1 MAKKAKRSKKRS
13 TKKKATRKAKK
24 KTVSKPKR
32 QAPQPRQAHNSGWA
46 VVGTIPILGFILV
59 YLLEKRNDYAM
70 YYAKQG
76 LALGLVGVV
85 LDIILTLLVVT
96 IPLTFFVGVAVVVL
110 WIMSVVNATSG
121 KKKRTPWVGKL
132 GENLNL

>member
-13 TKKKATRKAKK
+13 SRKKAKRKPARKKAKR
-24 KTVSKPKR
+24 TASKAKR
-32 QAPQPRQAHNSGWA
+32 PAKQNTGWA
-46 VVGTIPILGFILV
+46 IVGTIPILGFILV

-85 LDIILTLLVVT
+85 LDIILTLLVIT
-96 IPLTFFVGVAVVVL
+96 IPLTFFVGIAVVVL
-110 WIMSVVNATSG
+110 WIMSVVNAASG
-121 KKKRTPWVGKL
+121 RKKRTPWVGKL
-132 GENLNL
+132 GEKLNL